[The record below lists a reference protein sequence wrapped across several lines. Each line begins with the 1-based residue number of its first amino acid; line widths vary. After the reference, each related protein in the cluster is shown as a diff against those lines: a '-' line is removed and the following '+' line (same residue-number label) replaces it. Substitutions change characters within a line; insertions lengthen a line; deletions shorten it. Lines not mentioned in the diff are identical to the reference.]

1 MWASLKGY
9 LRSPLYRLSLVTALV
24 AGAATYIVIGFAPTL
39 FVDRGITL
47 TVVGVLIGVG
57 RLISVG
63 GKFVSGWAYDR
74 FGGPR
79 SAQWIM
85 FTIAICGVPLVAL
98 ARGWGVIAVVPF
110 VLIVSCLFPISNAL
124 SVAGLPER
132 STWGIGVYRGLLVG
146 SSALLAGIVGLLL
159 DHLSLNAVMYGSLLL
174 PLAGGRRRRHDPRRV
189 VDAVGRRRIDGA
201 SSGIAYCI
209 QTTRKDA
216 HARSAGVPQCARGR
230 TRRVPL
236 EEPPV
241 LQDLGCR

>member
-63 GKFVSGWAYDR
+63 GKFVRLGVRPLRRAPIGPVDHVHDR
-74 FGGPR
+74 HLRRAAGR
-79 SAQWIM
+79 A
-85 FTIAICGVPLVAL
+85 

-174 PLAGGRRRRHDPRRV
+174 PVAGGV
-189 VDAVGRRRIDGA
+189 AAGA
-201 SSGIAYCI
+201 MIRAESSTPSVAGALTERPPVSHTVYK
-209 QTTRKDA
+209 QPERMLMLGPQEF
-216 HARSAGVPQCARGR
+216 RSALEAA
-230 TRRVPL
+230 RRVPL